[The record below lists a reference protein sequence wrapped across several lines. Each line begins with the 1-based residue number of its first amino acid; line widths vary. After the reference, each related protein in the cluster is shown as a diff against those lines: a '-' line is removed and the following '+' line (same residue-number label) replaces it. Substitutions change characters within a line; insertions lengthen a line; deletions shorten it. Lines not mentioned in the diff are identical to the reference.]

1 MRTEKIVLFR
11 QSNVTYSEY
20 LTIKLTGRNRLAI
33 VGGTDDDLDVI
44 RNCLQSRWPYPLSR
58 DYKVLSGVSSW
69 KDICTNNFQ
78 IKYISC
84 YYRPVIPTGGSSR

>member
-1 MRTEKIVLFR
+1 MNGDLSFR

-58 DYKVLSGVSSW
+58 DYKVLSGVSS
-69 KDICTNNFQ
+69 
-78 IKYISC
+78 
-84 YYRPVIPTGGSSR
+84 

>member
-1 MRTEKIVLFR
+1 MRNVLFR

-69 KDICTNNFQ
+69 ILTRKAMHCT
-78 IKYISC
+78 
-84 YYRPVIPTGGSSR
+84 GLG

>member
-58 DYKVLSGVSSW
+58 DYKVLSGVSSLIQTW
-69 KDICTNNFQ
+69 KDMMHRAWLRDWPQ
-78 IKYISC
+78 VAWLLQAW
-84 YYRPVIPTGGSSR
+84 PV

>member
-1 MRTEKIVLFR
+1 MNGDPSFR

-58 DYKVLSGVSSW
+58 DYKVNIKIEINPNSLQYFVI
-69 KDICTNNFQ
+69 KDL
-78 IKYISC
+78 
-84 YYRPVIPTGGSSR
+84 